1 VVAAPTQLWA
11 QGNAVAGKVRAN
23 LSSAEVEALT
33 DLLMRKLDAMVI
45 ETQPEVAARLLE
57 LVADPE
63 AGLADFAAVIR
74 TDTALSGRLLRM
86 SNSAYFAQREP
97 VTTLERACVL
107 LGINRIRALSLGFYM
122 SRAIDSGGEKRYG
135 RIMWGKS
142 LLRACFAA
150 KLTEAIKPRLYAE
163 AFLIGLMLDAGIP
176 LTRTLIGPSEFDAA
190 CPPNQP
196 PSRAFKCEAEHF
208 TYTHVDMARALM
220 RRWRVP
226 DVLAKPILWHHS
238 PPQDLKNT
246 EPVHVLHRVAFYT
259 GAMHVE
265 HEPPAAMAVPLPT
278 LGQKL
283 LSMTGDQIGT
293 IFADACKEYATVR
306 EFFGEVAD
314 AITDVEALGMRVHG
328 TLTKLIEKSM
338 EEELKQDTSMAA
350 GTFKFNSGSIEVLRD
365 VDDTDFAVAYVVDES
380 GTRQAVHRF
389 PVGSA
394 SAADVLLELSL
405 EQDDIDSAELE
416 SMTDYL
422 RAIAA

>member
-1 VVAAPTQLWA
+1 M
-11 QGNAVAGKVRAN
+11 AGKVRAN

-57 LVADPE
+57 LVADPD

-107 LGINRIRALSLGFYM
+107 LGINRIRALALGFYM
-122 SRAIDSGGEKRYG
+122 SRAIDAGGEKRYG

-150 KLTEAIKPRLYAE
+150 KLAEAIKPNLYAE

-176 LTRTLIGPSEFDAA
+176 LARTLIGPSQFDVA

-196 PSRAFKCEAEHF
+196 PSRAFKCGAEHF

-238 PPQDLKNT
+238 PPQNLEST
-246 EPVHVLHRVAFYT
+246 EPIHVLHRVSFYV
-259 GAMHVE
+259 GSMHIE

-283 LSMTGDQIGT
+283 TSLTGGQIGA

-306 EFFGEVAD
+306 EFFGQVAD
-314 AITDVEALGMRVHG
+314 GITDVEALGMRVHG
-328 TLTKLIEKSM
+328 TLNKLIEKSM
-338 EEELKQDTSMAA
+338 EEDLQQDTGMASA
-350 GTFKFNSGSIEVLRD
+350 TFRFHSGSIEVQRD
-365 VDDTDFAVAYVVDES
+365 AENTDFAVAYIVDEA